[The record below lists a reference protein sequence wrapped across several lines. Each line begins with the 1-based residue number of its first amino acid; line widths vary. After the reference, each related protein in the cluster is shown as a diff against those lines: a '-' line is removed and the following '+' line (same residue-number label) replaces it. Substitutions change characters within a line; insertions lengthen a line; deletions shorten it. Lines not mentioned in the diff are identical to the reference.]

1 MKTPQVQLPLPTVP
15 VDRMMGML
23 PNKIMQLPDKS
34 SDLSF
39 APSLISLCCYFVT
52 IAVIFLAIKPTPV
65 TGIVPKAKKYVFFP
79 IEANKFPK

>member
-15 VDRMMGML
+15 VDRMTGML
-23 PNKIMQLPDKS
+23 PNKIMQLPEKS

-52 IAVIFLAIKPTPV
+52 IV
-65 TGIVPKAKKYVFFP
+65 TC
-79 IEANKFPK
+79 